1 MEDSFNLNRFIS
13 AQSFHYDMALNEIKR
28 GRKTSHWMWFIFPQY
43 KGLGNSE
50 ISIKYSI
57 TSLDEAIAYYNHP
70 ILGNRLVE
78 ITTTFMYLENK
89 TALEVLGNPD
99 NLKMNSCMT
108 LFYSIQTESEIFSNV
123 LNKYYSN
130 SYCKK
135 TISQLQF

>member
-1 MEDSFNLNRFIS
+1 MEESFNLIRFVS
-13 AQSFHYDMALNEIKR
+13 AQSFNYDTALNEIKR
-28 GRKTSHWMWFIFPQY
+28 GRKTSHWMWYIFPQY
-43 KGLGNSE
+43 KGLGYSE
-50 ISIKYSI
+50 TSIKYAI
-57 TSLDEAIAYYNHP
+57 TSIDEAIAYYKHP
-70 ILGNRLVE
+70 ILGNRLLE
-78 ITTTFMYLENK
+78 ITTAFMNVENK

-108 LFYSIQTESEIFSNV
+108 LFNSIQTESEIFSNV